1 MVYHSDTMTSSELGP
16 CSHRIIRSWSQ
27 SLEIAVTM
35 NELCELRSNEIV
47 WEGHRL
53 DYDCEVVTRLGK
65 HCEGRGGGKGRG
77 EERRRDGEGRGE
89 GVGAGDS

>member
-1 MVYHSDTMTSSELGP
+1 MVYPSDTITSSELGP

-47 WEGHRL
+47 WGGHRL
-53 DYDCEVVTRLGK
+53 DCDCEVVTRLGI
-65 HCEGRGGGKGRG
+65 HCEGRGEGG
-77 EERRRDGEGRGE
+77 
-89 GVGAGDS
+89 GAGDS